1 MSTKTEN
8 MVNRLPNVRAHN
20 EEDTAAV
27 ASAPLPDADRTSAGL
42 WADAISKG
50 KQDLATSP
58 PRMRGTPRRFLDSRH
73 VTQRTATKACVHSS
87 CYFETSSRP
96 LQLLRIKSIWRRL
109 TLSLLLLLFTPPLLT
124 RMADEISSAA
134 SVLATNNINT
144 IVAFI
149 CGGVF
154 IVVIGFASKQ
164 LYTPETGVMRAF
176 NGYKALCLSW
186 DAVYAR
192 YTDAEQDEKMVDTK
206 RKIDSAIE
214 DLNEKISDLDTT
226 VWWKKMHWGTS
237 AARAYDEQHAKLKR
251 TIDVFQSNAELRKTK
266 HFPPPPAPT
275 AV

>member
-1 MSTKTEN
+1 MSRIRHEAT
-8 MVNRLPNVRAHN
+8 
-20 EEDTAAV
+20 
-27 ASAPLPDADRTSAGL
+27 TSL
-42 WADAISKG
+42 WADALSKG

-58 PRMRGTPRRFLDSRH
+58 PRMRGTPRLFLDSRSNH
-73 VTQRTATKACVHSS
+73 RQLSFTDHRLQARDTAHGD
-87 CYFETSSRP
+87 
-96 LQLLRIKSIWRRL
+96 QGM
-109 TLSLLLLLFTPPLLT
+109 
-124 RMADEISSAA
+124 MADEISSAA